1 MHRESMDIRTPGR
14 GFHGITDAVD
24 AVIVRSGIDQGLC
37 HLFIHHTSASL
48 LITENADPDVL
59 VDLETWISALS
70 ADGDPRFRHTDEGP
84 DDMSAHIR
92 TLLTET
98 QLTVPVEGKRLALGT
113 WQGIYVWE
121 HRSHPHARRVS
132 VSVT

>member
-1 MHRESMDIRTPGR
+1 MHRESIDIRTPGR